1 MRRAI
6 LVVLAIVLSASIAFA
21 RPRYEKEENPY
32 VAVDKSNYYL
42 LNETKGVIKITSG
55 ISFTYERI
63 IDAVNFFT
71 RFKVKYVV
79 VYLNSPG
86 GDLFEGLA
94 VGQYMRELEAKGW
107 TFEVRVNGLAAS
119 AASIILAAGTPGK
132 RYMSKYAFLM
142 VHELSVFEFL
152 SYKNVSDKE
161 KEARVL
167 RGIQND
173 VNSFVASCTGKTA
186 EDIYHMAKEET
197 WVTAEKAVKFGF
209 CDHVIGGK

>member
-1 MRRAI
+1 MKKVI
-6 LVVLAIVLSASIAFA
+6 LITLALVMVASVALA
-21 RPRYEKEENPY
+21 RPRYAKEESPY
-32 VAVDKSNYYL
+32 VAVDRSNYYL
-42 LNETKGVIKITSG
+42 ASDTKGVIKVTSG
-55 ISFTYERI
+55 ITFTYEQV
-63 IDAVNFFT
+63 IDAVNFFK

-94 VGQYMRELEAKGW
+94 VGQFMRELESKGW

-119 AASIILAAGTPGK
+119 AASIILAAGSPGK

-173 VNSFVASCTGKTA
+173 VNSFVAVCTGKTA
-186 EDIYHMAKEET
+186 DFIYRIAKDET

-209 CDHVIGGK
+209 CGHVVGK